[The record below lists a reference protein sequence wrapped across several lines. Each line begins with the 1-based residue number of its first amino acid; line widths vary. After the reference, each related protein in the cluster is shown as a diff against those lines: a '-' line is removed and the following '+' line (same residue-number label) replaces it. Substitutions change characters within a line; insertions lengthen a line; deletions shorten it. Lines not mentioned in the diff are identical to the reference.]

1 MDVKI
6 VLVVLPL
13 VALLAVFIG
22 YMGHK
27 LTIARTLGDAET
39 RAKRILDDGRRAVEQ
54 ARADAETK
62 LRRGPGAHPDGRER
76 GQIDRAQGAE

>member
-27 LTIARTLGDAET
+27 LTIARTLGDADMLKHVTEMT
-39 RAKRILDDGRRAVEQ
+39 EAVRRVA
-54 ARADAETK
+54 
-62 LRRGPGAHPDGRER
+62 R
-76 GQIDRAQGAE
+76 GQ